1 MRWRNNCIKLIV
13 SIVMSR
19 YVMLKQ
25 QYMKGS
31 QFDKP
36 TEYLK
41 CSKKRFEKLV
51 EQGIIQAHRDEE
63 M

>member
-1 MRWRNNCIKLIV
+1 
-13 SIVMSR
+13 MSR

-41 CSKKRFEKLV
+41 CSKKRFEKFV